1 MVGELG
7 YHNGVQSLFEE
18 VRISNL
24 DFQNILIF
32 ETFNILQ
39 NETKNYTSRVMRS
52 KAFNMKFEV
61 LNFHFQKI

>member
-7 YHNGVQSLFEE
+7 YHNGVQSLFEK

-39 NETKNYTSRVMRS
+39 NETKNYTSRVMRP
-52 KAFNMKFEV
+52 KAFMEFEV

>member
-39 NETKNYTSRVMRS
+39 NENKNYTSRVKVQS
-52 KAFNMKFEV
+52 LMKFE
-61 LNFHFQKI
+61 F

>member
-7 YHNGVQSLFEE
+7 YHNGVQSLFEK

-24 DFQNILIF
+24 DFQNILSF

-39 NETKNYTSRVMRS
+39 NETKNYTSRVKVQS
-52 KAFNMKFEV
+52 LVKFEV